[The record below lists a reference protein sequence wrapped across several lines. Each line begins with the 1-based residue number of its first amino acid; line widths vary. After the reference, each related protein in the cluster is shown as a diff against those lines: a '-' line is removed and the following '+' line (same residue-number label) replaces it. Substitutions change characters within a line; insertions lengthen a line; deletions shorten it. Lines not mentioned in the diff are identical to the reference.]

1 MLNVTIKFISNKII
15 VVEVVVV
22 FFILFSSLIIIII
35 RRVVVVVVSVVVL
48 IWLFAEC
55 SLNPPASTLRLPR
68 VSYAIPTHTLTHSM
82 AAAGVATLL
91 TSMIIVQNAG
101 TETVNGQYFPQDP
114 AKIPYGFD
122 LVCKQNNWNTLELW
136 KKLNGNSVWYEKEDG
151 AYVYYNNGDRRWW
164 IDDKD
169 GLGVYIA
176 DTDGSN
182 AAKKYPLRSG
192 YEPLQNAIA
201 STDN

>member
-1 MLNVTIKFISNKII
+1 
-15 VVEVVVV
+15 
-22 FFILFSSLIIIII
+22 
-35 RRVVVVVVSVVVL
+35 
-48 IWLFAEC
+48 
-55 SLNPPASTLRLPR
+55 
-68 VSYAIPTHTLTHSM
+68 M

-176 DTDGSN
+176 DTDGSD

-192 YEPLQNAIA
+192 YEPLQNAQLPAPTIEIK
-201 STDN
+201 TDKQQKDNL

>member
-1 MLNVTIKFISNKII
+1 MFADVRSTHML
-15 VVEVVVV
+15 
-22 FFILFSSLIIIII
+22 
-35 RRVVVVVVSVVVL
+35 
-48 IWLFAEC
+48 
-55 SLNPPASTLRLPR
+55 TLRLSHISIRYP
-68 VSYAIPTHTLTHSM
+68 STHAHTM
-82 AAAGVATLL
+82 AATGIATLL

-101 TETVNGQYFPQDP
+101 TATVNGQYFPQDP
-114 AKIPYGFD
+114 SKIPYGFD

-151 AYVYYNNGDRRWW
+151 AYVYYNHGDRRWW

-176 DTDGSN
+176 DTDGSDD
-182 AAKKYPLRSG
+182 AKKYPPKWIRTFTKR
-192 YEPLQNAIA
+192 AVA

>member
-1 MLNVTIKFISNKII
+1 M
-15 VVEVVVV
+15 
-22 FFILFSSLIIIII
+22 
-35 RRVVVVVVSVVVL
+35 

-68 VSYAIPTHTLTHSM
+68 VSYAIPTHALSHSM

-114 AKIPYGFD
+114 AKIPYGD

-182 AAKKYPLRSG
+182 AATYPSEVDTNLYKTRKCQHRQLKSKTINSG
-192 YEPLQNAIA
+192 KIVCKEFGQIVAI
-201 STDN
+201 NV